1 MAEGDP
7 SRHWELE
14 RQDVKQV
21 EARLSHRLQD
31 LEEARP
37 YHMNSMIKEQREIQ
51 RLQQGNSRKKAHVTL
66 GDLSQEVGKKPALPT
81 LPTSSGQQHSNSQA
95 EQLRA
100 PRSTLPKMEGPT
112 RAAQSPLQHQTHNGD
127 ILDDAEQESSGR
139 HGSTSTCTQA
149 KAASSIPD
157 INLSDLRYSIAR
169 RLNIS
174 ANLAEQE
181 ETSSQGELGTGP
193 TVLPHGQSEASD
205 VDGSDTMPKPPAEA
219 SCTGRRK
226 PSLGHE
232 KLSSD
237 TDAYAPDSSH
247 LRSMHSRPGFLE
259 LYAEARKARFIRH
272 KGIPASGKEL
282 SLQEIFGHVNSLD
295 PSPPAEE
302 QKQHNPK

>member
-31 LEEARP
+31 LEEARL

-81 LPTSSGQQHSNSQA
+81 LPTSSGQQHSNSRV

-100 PRSTLPKMEGPT
+100 LRSTLPKMEGPT
-112 RAAQSPLQHQTHNGD
+112 RAAQSPLQHQTRNGD

-205 VDGSDTMPKPPAEA
+205 VDGSDTMPKPP
-219 SCTGRRK
+219 S
-226 PSLGHE
+226 
-232 KLSSD
+232 
-237 TDAYAPDSSH
+237 
-247 LRSMHSRPGFLE
+247 RS
-259 LYAEARKARFIRH
+259 
-272 KGIPASGKEL
+272 
-282 SLQEIFGHVNSLD
+282 
-295 PSPPAEE
+295 
-302 QKQHNPK
+302 

>member
-31 LEEARP
+31 LEEARL

-51 RLQQGNSRKKAHVTL
+51 RLQQVFAHVLCNSRKKAHVTL

-81 LPTSSGQQHSNSQA
+81 LPTSSGQQHSNSRA

-157 INLSDLRYSIAR
+157 INLSDLRYSR

-193 TVLPHGQSEASD
+193 TALPHGQSEASD
-205 VDGSDTMPKPPAEA
+205 VDGSDTMPKPP
-219 SCTGRRK
+219 S
-226 PSLGHE
+226 
-232 KLSSD
+232 
-237 TDAYAPDSSH
+237 
-247 LRSMHSRPGFLE
+247 RS
-259 LYAEARKARFIRH
+259 
-272 KGIPASGKEL
+272 
-282 SLQEIFGHVNSLD
+282 
-295 PSPPAEE
+295 
-302 QKQHNPK
+302 